1 MPVVCRCVRVR
12 GLCLCV
18 YKPVYVREEVCL
30 CKCVHVQAGVC
41 MGGACPCVGNCV
53 CVCVCE
59 GGSMSMCVQVCV
71 CMREGSMPV
80 PVQVCTCGGGEVC
93 PCCSVDWLL
102 FHLVVH

>member
-59 GGSMSMCVQVCV
+59 GG
-71 CMREGSMPV
+71 REGAVTGLEHSPLEQS
-80 PVQVCTCGGGEVC
+80 QVR
-93 PCCSVDWLL
+93 
-102 FHLVVH
+102 H